1 MQRSL
6 INLIKKQ
13 EGKNI
18 VHHLRGSR
26 RGILSPC
33 AGNETMEAPAAVV
46 GFQMTHTALQ
56 GIFQNITY
64 SCNGYRCRK
73 HCGDENVE
81 CYLVD
86 NHAFVIAA
94 KKASTAGRFLGDV
107 NSNVMRSLVETEVF
121 EKIIVFDYQ
130 AVCFRDTQET
140 NDGNILLTVN
150 AYLLAH

>member
-1 MQRSL
+1 M
-6 INLIKKQ
+6 
-13 EGKNI
+13 
-18 VHHLRGSR
+18 
-26 RGILSPC
+26 SPC